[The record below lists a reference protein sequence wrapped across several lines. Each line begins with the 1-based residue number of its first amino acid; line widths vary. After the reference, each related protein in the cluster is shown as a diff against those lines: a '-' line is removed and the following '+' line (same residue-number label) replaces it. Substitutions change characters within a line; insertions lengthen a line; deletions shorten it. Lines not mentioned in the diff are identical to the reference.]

1 MVTHTA
7 DSRSKGML
15 ALLFPGQGSHQ
26 VGMGYDLHRAF
37 DSVKTF
43 FRDVDAAVDFPLMEL
58 AFEGPEDELR
68 KTVNAQPA
76 IMAVSLACLLVLR
89 ELGVADGLAEP
100 AYTAGHSLGEYSALV
115 AAEALSPL
123 DAIRLVRERG
133 RLMHEASLQRDGTM
147 AAILGLDEETLE
159 SVCRET
165 GAEIANINSD
175 EQIVI
180 SGERSGVGRAMD
192 LAAARGAKR
201 TVLLQV
207 GGAFHSSLMAPA
219 LEGMNLAISGVTVS
233 DPKVTVVA
241 NTSGRPLTTADEIK
255 DELVNQV
262 CSCVQWRRSVS
273 YLLDSG
279 VTQFVELGP
288 GRVLSGLVRRMSR
301 QVDVKA
307 AGDVATVQQ
316 LLAR

>member
-1 MVTHTA
+1 VVIHTA
-7 DSRSKGML
+7 DSRSEGKL

-26 VGMGYDLHRAF
+26 VGMGYDLQRSF

-58 AFEGPEDELR
+58 AFEGPEDDLR

-89 ELGVADGLAEP
+89 ELGVGDGLAAP
-100 AYTAGHSLGEYSALV
+100 SYTAGHSLGEYTALV

-159 SVCRET
+159 SVCREA
-165 GAEIANINSD
+165 GAEIANINSE

-180 SGERSGVGRAMD
+180 SGEREGVGRAMD
-192 LAAARGAKR
+192 LATARGAKR

-219 LEGMNLAISGVTVS
+219 LEGMKRAIGDISVAE
-233 DPKVTVVA
+233 PKVTVVA
-241 NTSGRPLTTADEIK
+241 NTTGQPLTTADEIK
-255 DELVNQV
+255 EELVNQV

-316 LLAR
+316 LLAE

>member
-1 MVTHTA
+1 VVIHTA
-7 DSRSKGML
+7 DSRSEGKL

-26 VGMGYDLHRAF
+26 VGMGYDLQRSF

-58 AFEGPEDELR
+58 AFEGPEDDLR

-89 ELGVADGLAEP
+89 ELGVGDGLAAP
-100 AYTAGHSLGEYSALV
+100 SYTAGHSLGEYTALV

-165 GAEIANINSD
+165 GAEIANINSE

-180 SGERSGVGRAMD
+180 SGEREGVGRAMD
-192 LAAARGAKR
+192 LATARGAKR

-219 LEGMNLAISGVTVS
+219 LEGMKQAIAGISVA

-241 NTSGRPLTTADEIK
+241 NTTGKPLTTSDGIK
-255 DELVNQV
+255 EELVNQV

-301 QVDVKA
+301 EVDVKA

-316 LLAR
+316 LLAE